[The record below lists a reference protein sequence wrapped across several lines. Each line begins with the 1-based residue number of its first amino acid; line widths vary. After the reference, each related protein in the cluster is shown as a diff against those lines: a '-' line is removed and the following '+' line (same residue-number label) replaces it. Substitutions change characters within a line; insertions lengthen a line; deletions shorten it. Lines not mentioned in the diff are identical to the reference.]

1 MARYDQSPLK
11 SCGLERGGPNE
22 TVRPPDWS
30 EPRVLTGASEPE
42 PARAEWLWPLFGLAL
57 LGAFLAFV
65 VDDYPLRTLI
75 AGN

>member
-1 MARYDQSPLK
+1 MATALTPEAK
-11 SCGLERGGPNE
+11 SE
-22 TVRPPDWS
+22 DWS
-30 EPRVLTGASEPE
+30 EPRVMTGASDLE
-42 PARAEWLWPLFGLAL
+42 PARAEWLWPLLGLAL